1 MIMWEHSSA
10 FQLEYSTCEA
20 FLCML
25 IPSPENLDRE
35 KIKFEA
41 LFHYATIGIVISN
54 YKGEIT
60 HINSQAEQ
68 IFGFESGE
76 LLGQTIEVLLP
87 ENVRERHKGYR
98 RSYTY
103 HPEVRPMGAGRD
115 LIARRKDGSE
125 FPVEVS
131 LSYFHCEDGLF
142 VIAYLQDIT
151 LRKQRDELM
160 QQQKVELEGI
170 TNQIKQLNSNL
181 EKEVEKR
188 TKDLTKTLQQLEAS
202 RAELENALEREKQL
216 GELKSRFVTMASHEF
231 KTPLSTILTSATL
244 ISKYKTEAEQDNR
257 DKHLKRIGD
266 SVQHLT
272 NLLNEFL
279 SLGKLDEGKV
289 GIKAELVDLGSLV
302 NEVASELKEQLKNQQ
317 TIDIQLPEQ
326 KVICKIDPNILRNI
340 LNNLLSNAIKFSP
353 ENKPI
358 SIKVSKNKKNL
369 VLEVKD
375 HGLGIPEEDQKHLFS
390 RFFRA
395 KNVETIKGTGL
406 GLHIVQRYIEL
417 MGGSIQFE
425 SKIGEGTTF
434 LLFFPLE

>member
-1 MIMWEHSSA
+1 MH
-10 FQLEYSTCEA
+10 
-20 FLCML
+20 
-25 IPSPENLDRE
+25 IPPPENLDRE

-41 LFHYATIGIVISN
+41 LFHYATIGIIISN
-54 YKGEIT
+54 HKGEIT

-68 IFGFESGE
+68 IFGFETGE
-76 LLGQTIEVLLP
+76 LLGLPVEVLLP
-87 ENVRERHKGYR
+87 ESAKERHQGYR

-103 HPEVRPMGAGRD
+103 HPEVRPMGTGRD

-151 LRKQRDELM
+151 LRKQRDELL
-160 QQQKVELEGI
+160 QKQKTDLEAV
-170 TNQIKQLNSNL
+170 TSQIKQLNANL

-188 TKDLTKTLQQLEAS
+188 TKDLTKTLQQLESS
-202 RAELENALEREKQL
+202 RAELESALEREKQL

-244 ISKYKTEAEQDNR
+244 ISKYKTESEQDNR

-289 GIKAELVDLGSLV
+289 GVKPEMVDLGNLV
-302 NEVASELKEQLKNQQ
+302 NEVATELKDQLKNQQ
-317 TIDIQLPEQ
+317 TIDIQLPGQ
-326 KVICKIDPNILRNI
+326 PIIAKIDPNILRNI

-358 SIKVSKNKKNL
+358 FIKISKSKNRL

-375 HGLGIPEEDQKHLFS
+375 QGLGIPEEDQKHLFS

-425 SKIGEGTTF
+425 SKIGVGTTF
-434 LLFFPLE
+434 LLFFPVE